1 MAWSVTFKEFNA
13 VASWTWGAGE
23 EGDVCS
29 ICRSPFDGCPPDC
42 KVPGDDA
49 PVVWGKCSHAFHIQC
64 IQKCIDT
71 ETNGQGDRQANC
83 PNCRAPWEFEAADTA
98 EETDSV
104 IEMEDDQQPHRADT
118 PVPF

>member
-83 PNCRAPWEFEAADTA
+83 PNCRTPWEFEAADTA
-98 EETDSV
+98 EEADSV
-104 IEMEDDQQPHRADT
+104 TEIEDDQQPQRADT